1 MSYQPTFGPL
11 NPSVAQWL
19 TGTAVPFGAGHL
31 AGTAYHRQAFFARHR
46 RAVDFIDHPAHF
58 VSDKQVAQNLDFKF
72 RYEAGGGFSTA
83 VENASSAGVEMRWPR
98 RGFQKP
104 TSCSVISSKAR
115 WFARGHLA

>member
-72 RYEAGGGFSTA
+72 RYEAGGGFSLP
-83 VENASSAGVEMRWPR
+83 SKMHPR
-98 RGFQKP
+98 PVWKCGGRGE
-104 TSCSVISSKAR
+104 VSKSPPA
-115 WFARGHLA
+115 AA